1 MYEIRMKTITKEEE
15 NEWCYETIILDST
28 EMEESRQSVWECNT
42 ESLKEEELKD
52 IKRMRSERIEGHNES
67 SKIAQEKFH
76 EIYERLT
83 IQIYSLVN
91 KVNSELEEKFT
102 AENNCLQ
109 ENLSGLRSD
118 EDERISKKVQKA
130 NAELLIDQF
139 YGFIKLI
146 TDETGNE
153 HRFSVPSLCELKQRK
168 GCVGGICW
176 L

>member
-1 MYEIRMKTITKEEE
+1 MG
-15 NEWCYETIILDST
+15 
-28 EMEESRQSVWECNT
+28 
-42 ESLKEEELKD
+42 
-52 IKRMRSERIEGHNES
+52 SERIETHNES

-146 TDETGNE
+146 TDETENE
-153 HRFSVPSLCELKQRK
+153 HKFSILSLCELKTDKKAVLLEFIAFEEKRLTNLVLPFTEK
-168 GCVGGICW
+168 AE
-176 L
+176 LSLLFPSFS